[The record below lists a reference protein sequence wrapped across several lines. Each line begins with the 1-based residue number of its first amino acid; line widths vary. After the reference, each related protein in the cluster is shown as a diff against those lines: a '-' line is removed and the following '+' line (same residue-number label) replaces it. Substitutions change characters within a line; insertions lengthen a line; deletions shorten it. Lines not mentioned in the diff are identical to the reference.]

1 MYAYLYKRFAHQK
14 VGTQRGHVSAARL
27 GRWIG
32 QWTAWIA
39 RTEVPAASAA
49 LPAHLPRPPLRRA
62 PDAPP
67 RPPLRPAA
75 GSGRRARLAGRACPR
90 RAGRISA
97 PTGFSPA
104 LAPGGTAGGRVRRRR
119 PDPRPFSFRPRL
131 LLRPALFGEES
142 RARAPRPPSSAL
154 KLGRPRAPWRLDGDS
169 ELRRPP
175 CSLFP
180 PPSSSL
186 WSAAPPGPAS
196 LPRPGRTSSPTSA
209 TGRRAREDGHSGMPR
224 GRRAARRPKRPPERP
239 GHGVDRR
246 RRRPDASKTWSS
258 SSSTEQQRSSSS
270 WLRFIL
276 AAVVGST
283 QCFHDLLVQHVL
295 RISFCFSATVSST
308 NFMHH
313 V

>member
-1 MYAYLYKRFAHQK
+1 MRAELA
-14 VGTQRGHVSAARL
+14 RGAPAGSRPRPVSPRPLLPAARQEEESGGG
-27 GRWIG
+27 GRIRG
-32 QWTAWIA
+32 
-39 RTEVPAASAA
+39 PS
-49 LPAHLPRPPLRRA
+49 P
-62 PDAPP
+62 
-67 RPPLRPAA
+67 
-75 GSGRRARLAGRACPR
+75 SGRAVFL
-90 RAGRISA
+90 
-97 PTGFSPA
+97 
-104 LAPGGTAGGRVRRRR
+104 
-119 PDPRPFSFRPRL
+119 RPRL
-131 LLRPALFGEES
+131 LLRPALFGGGS

-154 KLGRPRAPWRLDGDS
+154 KLGRPRAPWRLGGDS

-209 TGRRAREDGHSGMPR
+209 TGRRAREDGHSRMPR

-239 GHGVDRR
+239 GHGADRR

-270 WLRFIL
+270 WLRFILL